1 MRARKI
7 RQPELFDADPPAPVL
22 TLPPQVRAEALQI
35 LTRWLHTLSET
46 MMVQESGDEQ
56 DRG

>member
-7 RQPELFDADPPAPVL
+7 RQPELFDDDPPAR
-22 TLPPQVRAEALQI
+22 TLPPQVRAEALHL
-35 LTRWLHTLSET
+35 LTQWLHTLSKT